1 MFGLSAKYTIKNYK
15 FMSKFMNQE
24 SQDQVIKE
32 LMVSI
37 HRNTQGSKCID
48 VFETLLKEVSDKN
61 VIYTAVVDMHRFVSE
76 FSRLCRDIDNMR
88 NIDFISKMLTDEFFH
103 PERFFVES
111 RKLAELYL
119 YMSDVLEDKYK
130 YIVQDIEKKVVLSG
144 RNRLGQIYHKESY
157 TAQDI
162 LNVTKFFGNLSD
174 LSADEVKEKY
184 ELARQVVLLY
194 NYMPAIVKAFIQ
206 TKRRSLDLDRNS
218 TKFGN

>member
-1 MFGLSAKYTIKNYK
+1 
-15 FMSKFMNQE
+15 MNQE

-48 VFETLLKEVSDKN
+48 VFEMLLKEISDKN
-61 VIYTAVVDMHRFVSE
+61 VVYTTVVDMHRFVSE
-76 FSRLCRDIDNMR
+76 FSRLCRDIDNMK
-88 NIDFISKMLTDEFFH
+88 NIDFISRILTDEFFH
-103 PERFFVES
+103 PERFFTES
-111 RKLAELYL
+111 RKLTELYL
-119 YMSDVLEDKYK
+119 LMSDVLEDKYK
-130 YIVQDIEKKVVLSG
+130 YIVQDIEKKIMLSG
-144 RNRLGQIYHKESY
+144 RNKLGQIYHKENY
-157 TAQDI
+157 TAQDVV
-162 LNVTKFFGNLSD
+162 NVTKFFGNLSD

-218 TKFGN
+218 TKFGNQ

>member
-1 MFGLSAKYTIKNYK
+1 
-15 FMSKFMNQE
+15 MSKFMNQE